1 MSQRFVSSQGMKCYS
16 LLDALLTTDSRQRVS
31 LITTGFACLFM
42 AFCILA
48 MELVA
53 AAGLADRQWVRWWS
67 LASGACVLI
76 SFALIR
82 SGVTRDWHD
91 PAFTSVQMLYAITS
105 NAVAYVIAGSARGI
119 TPPILAAIMMFA
131 VFGLKPKQIKGLMFY
146 GLLAYGAAAAVV
158 QWGLPDDPM
167 PASLAAAYL
176 LIVIM
181 VLAMTAALSLHA
193 NAMRVRLQVQKSELS
208 EAVAQIH
215 EMATRD
221 ELTGLPNRR
230 YMQDM
235 LRLEEMRARRSGQP
249 LLVAQLDLD
258 FFKSVNDNYGHA
270 AGDQVLQDFAR
281 RVECCVRATDV
292 WARWGGEEFVLLMP
306 NTSQADGAVLLE
318 RVRAKVAGMPAKLP
332 SGVSIPYTVSIGAAQ
347 LQDGEGPMALLER
360 TDGALY
366 TAKDLG
372 RNRVEWAKSRFKPAP
387 GLAPARKKASP
398 APLGELADYTIR
410 SSCQQTAM

>member
-1 MSQRFVSSQGMKCYS
+1 MSQRFVSSQGVRCSS

-31 LITTGFACLFM
+31 LITTGFACWFM

-53 AAGLADRQWVRWWS
+53 AAGLADKQWVRWWS
-67 LASGACVLI
+67 IASGACVLI

-91 PAFTSVQMLYAITS
+91 PAFTSVQMVYAITS

-119 TPPILAAIMMFA
+119 TPPILTAIMMFA
-131 VFGLKPKQIKGLMFY
+131 VFGLKPRQIRGLTFY
-146 GLLAYGAAAAVV
+146 GFFAYGAAAAAV
-158 QWGLPDDPM
+158 QWWLPDDPM
-167 PASLAAAYL
+167 PGSLAAVYL

-181 VLAMTAALSLHA
+181 VLTMTAAMSLHA
-193 NAMRVRLQVQKSELS
+193 NALRVRLQVQKSELS

-235 LRLEEMRARRSGQP
+235 LRLEELRARRSGNP

-258 FFKSVNDNYGHA
+258 FFKSVNDNHGHA
-270 AGDQVLQDFAR
+270 AGDQVLMQLGQLLPQQVRDKDLVAR
-281 RVECCVRATDV
+281 F
-292 WARWGGEEFVLLMP
+292 GGEEFLL
-306 NTSQADGAVLLE
+306 LL
-318 RVRAKVAGMPAKLP
+318 
-332 SGVSIPYTVSIGAAQ
+332 
-347 LQDGEGPMALLER
+347 
-360 TDGALY
+360 
-366 TAKDLG
+366 
-372 RNRVEWAKSRFKPAP
+372 NRVQMSEAQAIIERMRAQMSAHAFEHLPERI
-387 GLAPARKKASP
+387 RMTASFGIVP
-398 APLGELADYTIR
+398 VHSVDELADALCRADALLYAAKR
-410 SSCQQTAM
+410 AGRDCVHSAADENPAMQSRADVALSV

>member
-1 MSQRFVSSQGMKCYS
+1 MSQRFVSSQGMRCSS

-53 AAGLADRQWVRWWS
+53 AAGLADKQWVRWWS

-91 PAFTSVQMLYAITS
+91 PAFTSAQMVYAITS

-119 TPPILAAIMMFA
+119 TPPILTAVMMFA
-131 VFGLKPKQIKGLMFY
+131 VFGLRPKQIRGLMFY
-146 GLLAYGAAAAVV
+146 GLLAYGAAAAAV
-158 QWGLPDDPM
+158 QWWLPEDPM
-167 PASLAAAYL
+167 PAYLAAVYL
-176 LIVIM
+176 LIVTM
-181 VLAMTAALSLHA
+181 VLMMTAALSLHA
-193 NAMRVRLQVQKSELS
+193 NAVRVRLQRQKGELS

-215 EMATRD
+215 EMATHD

-235 LRLEEMRARRSGQP
+235 LRLEELRARRSGQS

-270 AGDQVLQDFAR
+270 AGDHVLQDFAR
-281 RVECCVRATDV
+281 RVASCVRASDV

-306 NTSQADGAVLLE
+306 NTSQADGAALLE
-318 RVRAKVAGMPAKLP
+318 QLRSQVASKPAELH
-332 SGVSIPYTVSIGAAQ
+332 SGIVIAYTVSIGAAQ
-347 LQDGEGPMALLER
+347 LQDGEGPKTLLER

-366 TAKDLG
+366 AAKNLG
-372 RNRVEWAKSRFKPAP
+372 HNRVEWAKSISTP
-387 GLAPARKKASP
+387 GLAPARRKTSP
-398 APLGELADYTIR
+398 APPDERADCTIR
-410 SSCQQTAM
+410 SSCLQTAM